1 VSVDVTL
8 RLDAVQ
14 LKSDDRTVVLQQ
26 GSSNVIAAGVAGPA
40 GSLSYCG
47 AFSSTQTQS
56 VASDSAAAMTLN
68 TTDISVGVSVENSS
82 QIVIASPGVWNVQF
96 SAQILKSSGGSSD
109 VSIWLAQNGSPVAN
123 SATDVRVQ
131 GNGQEEVAA
140 WNWVIRTTTV
150 NEYVEL
156 MWSHDSGTV
165 SLYALGTRTAPV
177 RPAVPSVI
185 ATVTPV
191 LVNPW

>member
-8 RLDAVQ
+8 RLDTVQ
-14 LKSDDRTVVLQQ
+14 LKSDDRTMVLQQ
-26 GSSNVIAAGVAGPA
+26 DSSNVIAAGVAGPA

-68 TTDISVGVSVENSS
+68 TTDLSVGVSIENSS
-82 QIVIASPGVWNVQF
+82 HIVIASPGIWNVQF

-109 VSIWLAQNGSPVAN
+109 VSIWLAQNGSAVAN

-131 GNGQEEVAA
+131 GNGAEEVAA
-140 WNWVIRTTTV
+140 WTWVVRTSAV

>member
-1 VSVDVTL
+1 MSVDVTL

-14 LKSDDRTVVLQQ
+14 LKSDDRSIVLQQ

-47 AFSSTQTQS
+47 AFSSTQTQT
-56 VASDSAAAMTLN
+56 AAAGSAVAMTLN
-68 TTDISVGVSVENSS
+68 TTDIGVGVEIQNSS

-96 SAQILKSSGGSSD
+96 SAQLQKSTGGSEA
-109 VSIWLAQNGSPVAN
+109 VCIWLRQNGSDVAN
-123 SATDVRVQ
+123 SATDVQVD
-131 GNGQEEVAA
+131 GNNTALVAA
-140 WNWVIRTTTV
+140 WNWVIRTTAV
-150 NEYVEL
+150 NENVQI
-156 MWSHDSGTV
+156 MWSSPSGHI
-165 SLYALGTRTAPV
+165 SLIAVASRTGPV

>member
-1 VSVDVTL
+1 MSVDLTL
-8 RLDAVQ
+8 RLDTVQ
-14 LKSDDRTVVLQQ
+14 FKSDDRTVVLQQ

-47 AFSSTQTQS
+47 AFSSSETQT
-56 VASDSAAAMTLN
+56 AGAGSAVAMTLN

-96 SAQILKSSGGSSD
+96 SAQLKKSSGGSED
-109 VSIWLAQNGSPVAN
+109 VCIWLRQNGSDVAN
-123 SATDVRVQ
+123 SATDVQ
-131 GNGQEEVAA
+131 IAGNNTAEVAA
-140 WNWVIRTTTV
+140 WNLVIRTTAV
-150 NEYVEL
+150 NEYVQL
-156 MWSHDSGTV
+156 MWSPQHADI
-165 SLYALGTRTAPV
+165 SLIAVGSRTGPV

>member
-47 AFSSTQTQS
+47 AFSSTQTQT
-56 VASDSAAAMTLN
+56 AAAGSAVAMTLN
-68 TTDISVGVSVENSS
+68 TTDLSVGVEIANSS
-82 QIVIASPGVWNVQF
+82 RMVIANPGVWNVQF
-96 SAQILKSSGGSSD
+96 SAQLKKSSGGSED
-109 VSIWLAQNGSPVAN
+109 VTIWLRLNGSDVAN
-123 SATDVRVQ
+123 SATDVQ
-131 GNGQEEVAA
+131 IAGNNTATVAA
-140 WNWVIRTTTV
+140 WNWVVRTTAI
-150 NEYVEL
+150 NDYLQL
-156 MWSHDSGTV
+156 MWSPQHADI
-165 SLYALGTRTAPV
+165 SLIAVGTRTAPV

>member
-1 VSVDVTL
+1 MSADLTVS
-8 RLDAVQ
+8 LDTVQ
-14 LKSDDRTVVLQQ
+14 LKFDDRTLVVQQ
-26 GSSNVIAAGVAGPA
+26 AGQDVRIAGVSGPA

-47 AFSSTQTQS
+47 AFSSSQTQT
-56 VASDSAAAMTLN
+56 VAAGSAVAMTLN
-68 TTDISVGVSVENSS
+68 TTDISVGVAVENSS
-82 QIVIASPGVWNVQF
+82 HMVIANPGVWNVQF
-96 SAQILKSSGGSSD
+96 SAQIVKNSGGSSD

-131 GNGQEEVAA
+131 GNGAEEVAA
-140 WNWVIRTTTV
+140 WNWVIRTTAV

-156 MWSHDSGTV
+156 MWSHDTGTV

-177 RPAVPSVI
+177 RPAVPYVI

>member
-1 VSVDVTL
+1 MSVDVTL
-8 RLDAVQ
+8 RLDTVQ

-56 VASDSAAAMTLN
+56 VAADSAAAMTLN
-68 TTDISVGVSVENSS
+68 TTDLSVGVSVENSS

-140 WNWVIRTTTV
+140 WNWVIRTSAV
-150 NEYVEL
+150 NEYVQL